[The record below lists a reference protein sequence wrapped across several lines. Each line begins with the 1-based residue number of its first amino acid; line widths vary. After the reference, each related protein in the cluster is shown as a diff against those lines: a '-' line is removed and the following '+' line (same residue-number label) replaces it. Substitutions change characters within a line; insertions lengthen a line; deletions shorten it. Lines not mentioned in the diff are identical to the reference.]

1 MVVTVRFTILK
12 KFNKIFTYLWCFI
25 LKFGRVELT
34 NARRDDWI
42 GLNFAYAVIIEIRI
56 KK

>member
-1 MVVTVRFTILK
+1 
-12 KFNKIFTYLWCFI
+12 